1 MTLDAED
8 VSLNVLHIVNIRNM
22 KASWHVD
29 ASDVKS
35 LDGGEWL
42 KVWPKSHTLVKVIML
57 DNEHMG
63 AGSSGSVYNQTLYT
77 SIGLANL
84 KKLRNQQQSED
95 LIAHA
100 NAFHDG
106 SCTLFGTSNKRPRIN
121 FNKHSQQLNAHE
133 GASMVLEPEPGKA
146 IKVLR
151 PYSSLESIWVSKD
164 PASIANMINY
174 IRSEGFDSELVNSKL
189 PKGIQRRSQ
198 KFVVKYIKED
208 GSDGWKTLSTLE
220 AAVAYQ
226 EKKETP
232 AQCDA
237 GEPVEAEDESDS
249 EEPVEAEDERDSE
262 ELVEAE
268 DERAADEPVEAA

>member
-1 MTLDAED
+1 MA
-8 VSLNVLHIVNIRNM
+8 
-22 KASWHVD
+22 
-29 ASDVKS
+29 
-35 LDGGEWL
+35 GWL
-42 KVWPKSHTLVKVIML
+42 AGWLV
-57 DNEHMG
+57 G
-63 AGSSGSVYNQTLYT
+63 W
-77 SIGLANL
+77 
-84 KKLRNQQQSED
+84 
-95 LIAHA
+95 
-100 NAFHDG
+100 
-106 SCTLFGTSNKRPRIN
+106 
-121 FNKHSQQLNAHE
+121 FNKHSHTFNAHE
-133 GASMVLEPEPGKA
+133 DASMVLEPEPGKA

-226 EKKETP
+226 EKRKAP
-232 AQCDA
+232 AERDA
-237 GEPVEAEDESDS
+237 G
-249 EEPVEAEDERDSE
+249 EPVEAEDERDSE

-268 DERAADEPVEAA
+268 DERAADEPV